1 METPVP
7 QTEDEIIDWLNARG
21 NGDPDE
27 NGIPLDALR
36 ENRRLTP
43 RQRLEE
49 AERNAAGMLWLHEIA
64 QKNQEA
70 RRARQHS

>member
-1 METPVP
+1 MEASFP
-7 QTEDEIIDWLNARG
+7 QTDDEIIDWLNARG

-49 AERNAAGMLWLHEIA
+49 AERNAAGMLWLQEIA
-64 QKNQEA
+64 QKNQEV
-70 RRARQHS
+70 RRAQRRA